1 MNNDGDIPDHSICS
15 PFGSSEKMKSHNE
28 RFNKYRHYIIPWF
41 KDLYNVRKFMRGGFE
56 CSVCGAWLSNGHS
69 TRLLGHLS
77 TLKHLRVALGD
88 ELHESDKRYRSGIGS
103 KHRIHASGAIIDSV
117 VGDVTSGLGEDGK

>member
-56 CSVCGAWLSNGHS
+56 CSVCGAWLSNAHS

-103 KHRIHASGAIIDSV
+103 KHRIHASGAIVDSV
-117 VGDVTSGLGEDGK
+117 VGDVTSGLGKESE